1 MSCATLSHTGFAPQ
15 QQQTG
20 HCPLQTTGLGPVLS
34 PTDLLF
40 SILHRLYDVHKE
52 KKRKNLDKLITSLLS
67 APNPQNIKLS
77 GF

>member
-40 SILHRLYDVHKE
+40 FLLHRLYDVHKE
-52 KKRKNLDKLITSLLS
+52 KKKKKTLISSSLLYY
-67 APNPQNIKLS
+67 QHLIHKT
-77 GF
+77 